1 MKQADCLR
9 TALAELPQ
17 GTMEIVG
24 RPAAGPGV
32 LFTGAFQGETD
43 GRGRMEV
50 YPVFPGVEAS
60 FNTVLGT
67 YAAFRHEAARS
78 TLEINHCRLGRV
90 GWDLRDGMSVY
101 LGEGDL
107 SLHSADC
114 CADSVM
120 HFPAEA
126 YAGLMICVD
135 LTRLVESPPP
145 ILAEAGFRAERLAE
159 KFCGGGT
166 FALPAGPELEE
177 IFRPLYRQPETRRP
191 PYLQLKLQEL
201 LLYLEGLEPG
211 GRELTRYGSQ
221 QTARIQEIHALLTE
235 HLDRVAALLRW
246 DG

>member
-9 TALAELPQ
+9 MALAELPQ

-24 RPAAGPGV
+24 RPAAEPGV
-32 LFTGAFQGETD
+32 LFTGTFQGETD

-120 HFPAEA
+120 HFPAEM

-135 LTRLVESPPP
+135 LTHLAESPPP
-145 ILAEAGFRAERLAE
+145 LLAEADFQAERLAE

-177 IFRPLYRQPETRRP
+177 IFRPLYRQ
-191 PYLQLKLQEL
+191 
-201 LLYLEGLEPG
+201 
-211 GRELTRYGSQ
+211 
-221 QTARIQEIHALLTE
+221 AA
-235 HLDRVAALLRW
+235 AALSPAEAPGAAAVFGGAGVRRAGADPVRLPA
-246 DG
+246 DGAYPGDPRIADRAPGPAVHH

>member
-9 TALAELPQ
+9 MALAELPQ

-24 RPAAGPGV
+24 RPAAEPGV
-32 LFTGAFQGETD
+32 LFTGTFQGETD

-120 HFPAEA
+120 HFPAEM

-135 LTRLVESPPP
+135 LTHLAESPPP
-145 ILAEAGFRAERLAE
+145 LLAEADFQAERRDLRPS
-159 KFCGGGT
+159 GGT
-166 FALPAGPELEE
+166 GAGGDLPAPVPAAGDAAATLSPAEAPGAAAVFGGAGVRRAGADPVRLPADGAYPGDPRIADRAPGP
-177 IFRPLYRQPETRRP
+177 
-191 PYLQLKLQEL
+191 
-201 LLYLEGLEPG
+201 
-211 GRELTRYGSQ
+211 
-221 QTARIQEIHALLTE
+221 AVH
-235 HLDRVAALLRW
+235 H
-246 DG
+246 

>member
-78 TLEINHCRLGRV
+78 TLEINRL
-90 GWDLRDGMSVY
+90 
-101 LGEGDL
+101 L
-107 SLHSADC
+107 SAI
-114 CADSVM
+114 
-120 HFPAEA
+120 E
-126 YAGLMICVD
+126 
-135 LTRLVESPPP
+135 
-145 ILAEAGFRAERLAE
+145 
-159 KFCGGGT
+159 
-166 FALPAGPELEE
+166 
-177 IFRPLYRQPETRRP
+177 
-191 PYLQLKLQEL
+191 
-201 LLYLEGLEPG
+201 
-211 GRELTRYGSQ
+211 
-221 QTARIQEIHALLTE
+221 
-235 HLDRVAALLRW
+235 
-246 DG
+246 

>member
-9 TALAELPQ
+9 MALAELPQ

-24 RPAAGPGV
+24 RPAAEPGV
-32 LFTGAFQGETD
+32 LFTGTFQGETD

-120 HFPAEA
+120 HFPAEM

-135 LTRLVESPPP
+135 LTHLAESPPP
-145 ILAEAGFRAERLAE
+145 ILAEADFQAERLAE

-177 IFRPLYRQPETRRP
+177 IFLALIHISEPTRP
-191 PYLQLKLQEL
+191 
-201 LLYLEGLEPG
+201 
-211 GRELTRYGSQ
+211 
-221 QTARIQEIHALLTE
+221 
-235 HLDRVAALLRW
+235 
-246 DG
+246 

>member
-9 TALAELPQ
+9 MALAELPQ

-24 RPAAGPGV
+24 RPAAEPGV
-32 LFTGAFQGETD
+32 LFTGTFQGETD

-120 HFPAEA
+120 HFPAEM

-135 LTRLVESPPP
+135 LTHLAESPPP
-145 ILAEAGFRAERLAE
+145 ILAEADFQAERLAE

-177 IFRPLYRQPETRRP
+177 IFRAPVPGSRRC
-191 PYLQLKLQEL
+191 
-201 LLYLEGLEPG
+201 G
-211 GRELTRYGSQ
+211 GCPISG
-221 QTARIQEIHALLTE
+221 
-235 HLDRVAALLRW
+235 
-246 DG
+246 

>member
-9 TALAELPQ
+9 MALAELPQ

-24 RPAAGPGV
+24 RPAAEPGV
-32 LFTGAFQGETD
+32 LFTGTFQGETD

-120 HFPAEA
+120 HFPAEM

-135 LTRLVESPPP
+135 LTHLAESPPP
-145 ILAEAGFRAERLAE
+145 ILAEADFQAERLAE

-177 IFRPLYRQPETRRP
+177 ICPSTVRTA
-191 PYLQLKLQEL
+191 
-201 LLYLEGLEPG
+201 
-211 GRELTRYGSQ
+211 
-221 QTARIQEIHALLTE
+221 ARIL
-235 HLDRVAALLRW
+235 
-246 DG
+246 

>member
-135 LTRLVESPPP
+135 LTRLAESPPP
-145 ILAEAGFRAERLAE
+145 ILAEAGFLAERLAE

-166 FALPAGPELEE
+166 FALP
-177 IFRPLYRQPETRRP
+177 
-191 PYLQLKLQEL
+191 
-201 LLYLEGLEPG
+201 
-211 GRELTRYGSQ
+211 
-221 QTARIQEIHALLTE
+221 
-235 HLDRVAALLRW
+235 
-246 DG
+246 

>member
-9 TALAELPQ
+9 MALAELPQ

-24 RPAAGPGV
+24 RLRPNLGFCSPGHFRERRMDGDGWRSTRSFRGGGVLQHGPGH
-32 LFTGAFQGETD
+32 LCRLPA
-43 GRGRMEV
+43 RGG
-50 YPVFPGVEAS
+50 PVHAGDQP
-60 FNTVLGT
+60 LP
-67 YAAFRHEAARS
+67 
-78 TLEINHCRLGRV
+78 LGRV

-101 LGEGDL
+101 LGKGDL

-120 HFPAEA
+120 HFPAEM

-135 LTRLVESPPP
+135 LTHLAESPPP
-145 ILAEAGFRAERLAE
+145 ILAEADFQAERLAE

-177 IFRPLYRQPETRRP
+177 IFRPLYRQPEMRL
-191 PYLQLKLQEL
+191 PYLRLKLQEL
-201 LLYLEGLEPG
+201 LLYLEGLESG

-221 QTARIQEIHALLTE
+221 RTARIGSTHC
-235 HLDRVAALLRW
+235 
-246 DG
+246 

>member
-9 TALAELPQ
+9 MALAELPQ

-24 RPAAGPGV
+24 RPAAEPGV
-32 LFTGAFQGETD
+32 LFTGTFQGETD

-120 HFPAEA
+120 HFPAEM

-135 LTRLVESPPP
+135 LTHLAESPPP
-145 ILAEAGFRAERLAE
+145 LLAEAGPSPFRRDRSWRRSSGPCTGSRR
-159 KFCGGGT
+159 CGGCPISG
-166 FALPAGPELEE
+166 
-177 IFRPLYRQPETRRP
+177 
-191 PYLQLKLQEL
+191 
-201 LLYLEGLEPG
+201 
-211 GRELTRYGSQ
+211 
-221 QTARIQEIHALLTE
+221 
-235 HLDRVAALLRW
+235 
-246 DG
+246 